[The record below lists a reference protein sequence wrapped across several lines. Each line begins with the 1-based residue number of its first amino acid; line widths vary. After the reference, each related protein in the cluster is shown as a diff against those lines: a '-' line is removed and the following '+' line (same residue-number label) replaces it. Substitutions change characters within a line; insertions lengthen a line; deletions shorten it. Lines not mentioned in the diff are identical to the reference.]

1 MNVISRYTHF
11 IVYGEATILFHLPTD
26 GIISL
31 RPELAEVVER
41 YRHDIDA
48 LEPVHPE
55 LYARMKQMGML
66 VPEDEDEGQKTF
78 ERWEAVDSDPT
89 HFSIIVNPTLDCNL
103 RCWYCYE
110 EHRHGATMTPETLQA
125 LCRLVDQ
132 TVERPEL
139 KTLSV
144 SFFGGEPLLPF
155 RKVVLPLLQ
164 HAAARCA
171 VETGLNMRRADVVK
185 EVVNLFGGKRTKAV
199 TEWIEKALD
208 LGIAENRLML
218 TVDDIMTT

>member
-1 MNVISRYTHF
+1 MTSTRSNPF
-11 IVYGEATILFHLPTD
+11 I
-26 GIISL
+26 
-31 RPELAEVVER
+31 
-41 YRHDIDA
+41 
-48 LEPVHPE
+48 PE

-66 VPEDEDEGQKTF
+66 VPEGEDEGQKTF

-144 SFFGGEPLLPF
+144 TLSVFEPRCRSARSCCPCCST
-155 RKVVLPLLQ
+155 PP
-164 HAAARCA
+164 HAA
-171 VETGLNMRRADVVK
+171 RR
-185 EVVNLFGGKRTKAV
+185 KA
-199 TEWIEKALD
+199 
-208 LGIAENRLML
+208 
-218 TVDDIMTT
+218 